1 MRPNSSCP
9 ATAVLPAPLGDRSLH
24 GIWPSISTLS
34 GVSHGFLVAYNQG
47 SLRELQAGLV
57 SSPSPSNTDIKKKG
71 YISIVEDDR
80 IYGRVLNYQ
89 LRSQGYVSELCST
102 SQRLFELIRSKG
114 VPDLFI
120 LDFDLGEDEPSGLE
134 LCRKVIS
141 YCQRPV
147 IMLTGNDSVETLVS
161 CLNSGADQYIVKPC
175 DIRELVA
182 RIEVT
187 LRRSQ
192 LFKQSRKAPLFLTV
206 DENITLSWEDE
217 CLTHSAGGEVQL
229 TRKELALLELFL
241 KEHNRFIDRRKAFQ
255 ALYGYEM
262 DPLNRSVDVL
272 ASKLR
277 KKLRRLDD
285 SYRIKTLRG
294 HGYVLYKPK

>member
-1 MRPNSSCP
+1 MSSLTP
-9 ATAVLPAPLGDRSLH
+9 IATD
-24 GIWPSISTLS
+24 T
-34 GVSHGFLVAYNQG
+34 
-47 SLRELQAGLV
+47 
-57 SSPSPSNTDIKKKG
+57 KKKG
-71 YISIVEDDR
+71 NIVIVEDDR

-89 LRSQGYVSELCST
+89 LQSQGYVSDLCST
-102 SQRLFELIRSKG
+102 SQRLFELIKSKDI
-114 VPDLFI
+114 PDLFI
-120 LDFDLGEDEPSGLE
+120 LDFDLGEDEPSGLD
-134 LCRKVIS
+134 LCRKIIS
-141 YCQRPV
+141 YFQRPV
-147 IMLTGNDSVETLVS
+147 IMLTGNDNVETLVS

-187 LRRSQ
+187 LRKTR
-192 LFKQSRKAPLFLTV
+192 LFNQPPKTPLFLNV

-217 CLTHSAGGEVQL
+217 RLIHSAGDEVQL
-229 TRKELALLELFL
+229 TQKELALLELFL

-272 ASKLR
+272 ASRLR

-294 HGYVLYKPK
+294 HGYVLFKQK